1 MKICYYL
8 RVVILKEGDNKV
20 KKYARQSK
28 ILELIEN
35 NEIETQEELA
45 SHLKSL
51 EVEVTQATV
60 SRDIRELRLVKV
72 LSSSG
77 KYKYAPINQNTEGT
91 TSRLIKIFKNSMV
104 SVNIAGHILVVKTLP
119 GAAQICASAVD
130 SLELEDIVGSIAGDD
145 TIFIA
150 INDTERVKEIA
161 STLKGI
167 LN

>member
-1 MKICYYL
+1 M
-8 RVVILKEGDNKV
+8 

-28 ILELIEN
+28 ILELIDK

-45 SHLKSL
+45 EYLKKL

-72 LSSSG
+72 LSNSG

-91 TSRLIKIFKNSMV
+91 TDRLIKIFKNSIV
-104 SVNIAGHILVVKTLP
+104 SVSIAGHMLVIKTLP

-130 SLELEDIVGSIAGDD
+130 SLGIDDIAGSIAGDD
-145 TIFIA
+145 TIFVA
-150 INDTERVKEIA
+150 ISDIDRVKEIGA
-161 STLKGI
+161 TLKTL

>member
-45 SHLKSL
+45 SYLKSL

>member
-1 MKICYYL
+1 M
-8 RVVILKEGDNKV
+8 

-45 SHLKSL
+45 DYLKKL
-51 EVEVTQATV
+51 GIDVTQATV

-72 LSSSG
+72 LAKSG
-77 KYKYAPINQNTEGT
+77 KYKYAAMGQNVEGT
-91 TSRLIKIFKNSMV
+91 TDRLIKIFKNSIV
-104 SVNIAGHILVVKTLP
+104 SVDIAGHLLVVKTLP
-119 GAAQICASAVD
+119 GAAQICGSAVD
-130 SLELEDIVGSIAGDD
+130 SLGIDEIVGTIAGDD

-150 INDTERVKEIA
+150 ISNIDKIYDIREIFHK
-161 STLKGI
+161 L

>member
-1 MKICYYL
+1 M
-8 RVVILKEGDNKV
+8 

-28 ILELIEN
+28 ILELIES

-45 SHLKSL
+45 EYLKELSID
-51 EVEVTQATV
+51 VTQATV

-72 LSSSG
+72 LSGSG

>member
-1 MKICYYL
+1 M
-8 RVVILKEGDNKV
+8 

-28 ILELIEN
+28 ILELIEKH
-35 NEIETQEELA
+35 EIETQEELA
-45 SHLKSL
+45 SYLKEL
-51 EVEVTQATV
+51 DIDVTQATV

-91 TSRLIKIFKNSMV
+91 TSRLIKIFKNSIV
-104 SVNIAGHILVVKTLP
+104 SVNMAGHMLVIKTLP

-150 INDTERVKEIA
+150 INDIERVKEIA
-161 STLKGI
+161 YTLKGI

>member
-1 MKICYYL
+1 M
-8 RVVILKEGDNKV
+8 

-28 ILELIEN
+28 ILELIES
-35 NEIETQEELA
+35 NEVETQEELA
-45 SHLKSL
+45 EYLKQL
-51 EVEVTQATV
+51 NIDVTQATV

-91 TSRLIKIFKNSMV
+91 TSRLIKIFKNSIV
-104 SVNIAGHILVVKTLP
+104 SVNIAGHMLVVKTLP

-130 SLELEDIVGSIAGDD
+130 SLGIEDIAGSIAGDD
-145 TIFIA
+145 TIFVA
-150 INDTERVKEIA
+150 ISDIERVREIA
-161 STLKGI
+161 STLKSL